1 VDEIDAAL
9 VQRIF
14 TLCPSGLSTRKIAT
28 QLTAEHLPT
37 PSSDIEAIGPT
48 KSRRSAYRAANRA
61 ENPNASGLYGTS
73 SLGDIRKRVE
83 NDSTAPA

>member
-1 VDEIDAAL
+1 MRRIQAGHAWGSGVPLGYPYISEPLGGHWKVDEIDAAL

-37 PSSDIEAIGPT
+37 PSSDI
-48 KSRRSAYRAANRA
+48 
-61 ENPNASGLYGTS
+61 
-73 SLGDIRKRVE
+73 
-83 NDSTAPA
+83 